1 MSEEKVAHPALYRM
15 RQAARWLFAVALIY
29 LVIRYLQQHPA
40 AVASLTALE
49 SWRLIVVT
57 LLLVLAIMLHALRT
71 YLIIRRHAGPRLG
84 YGSWLELVVKA
95 RILNMAGS
103 QLGNLY
109 RARKLKHSYDV
120 PYGSYVS
127 SFGFFTWVDTAVN
140 LALAVALLSLLQ
152 LVGAPPPLTAA
163 YVAPFLACWLL
174 ILPAASAFRSL
185 IGRTRLSKRVF
196 RALAVHA
203 EGFLKDF
210 RSAAGNLPLV
220 LSLVLLGLVA
230 FSNLTLVQML
240 IFRGLGAEVMLS
252 QVVVVIVLYRLSLL
266 VILTPGN
273 VGVTEWTIG
282 GACLLVGIDVG
293 AGLLVSLLLSA
304 FSLLALVLLAAL
316 RAAVSVVLGLARPR
330 RHPDRDAPPGDAPP
344 TVTPGSS
351 RRG

>member
-1 MSEEKVAHPALYRM
+1 MV
-15 RQAARWLFAVALIY
+15 
-29 LVIRYLQQHPA
+29 
-40 AVASLTALE
+40 LE
-49 SWRLIVVT
+49 RWRLLVVT
-57 LLLVLAIMLHALRT
+57 LLLVVAIMLHALRT
-71 YLIIRRHAGPRLG
+71 YLIIRRHSDKRLG
-84 YGSWLELVVKA
+84 YGSWLDLVVKA

-174 ILPAASAFRSL
+174 ILPAASALRSL
-185 IGRTRLSKRVF
+185 IGRTRLSNRVF
-196 RALAVHA
+196 RVLAGHA

-220 LSLVLLGLVA
+220 LGLVLLGLVA

-240 IFRGLGAEVMLS
+240 IFRGLGAEVTLS
-252 QVVVVIVLYRLSLL
+252 QLVVVIVLYRLSLL

-293 AGLLVSLLLSA
+293 AGLLVSLLLRA
-304 FSLLALVLLAAL
+304 FSLLALVLLVVFLAAASAAL
-316 RAAVSVVLGLARPR
+316 RFV
-330 RHPDRDAPPGDAPP
+330 HPHWYIDRGIAPSHSRVHVPSGDSTSA
-344 TVTPGSS
+344 SS
-351 RRG
+351 KTH